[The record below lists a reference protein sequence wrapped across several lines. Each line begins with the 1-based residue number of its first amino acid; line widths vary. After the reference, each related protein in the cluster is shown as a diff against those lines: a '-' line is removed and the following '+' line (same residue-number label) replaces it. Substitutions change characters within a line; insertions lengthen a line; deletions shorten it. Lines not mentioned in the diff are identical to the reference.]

1 MKTCNKCL
9 NVLLESEF
17 YRESANKD
25 GLKSIC
31 KKCKNIQGKE
41 WYKNNRE
48 EQIRRSREYREN
60 NSILITERQI
70 NRRKKLKERVFKE
83 YGGAICRCCGED
95 NLYFLTIDH
104 INNDG
109 AEERKKL
116 FGKSTTG
123 LNFYE
128 WLTKNNF
135 PTPEKYQ
142 VLCMNCNFG
151 KARNNGICPHK
162 EKKR

>member
-1 MKTCNKCL
+1 MKTCIKCKKIL
-9 NVLLESEF
+9 QSSDF
-17 YRESANKD
+17 YKDISQRD
-25 GLKSIC
+25 GLHTKC
-31 KKCKNIQGKE
+31 KKCQNVDGKK
-41 WYKNNRE
+41 WYQDNKERE
-48 EQIRRSREYREN
+48 AKRAKEYRKMNKE
-60 NSILITERQI
+60 LITERRVE
-70 NRRKKLKERVFKE
+70 RRKKLKEKVFEE
-83 YGGAICRCCGED
+83 YGGSICRCCGED

-109 AEERKKL
+109 AEERRKL

-135 PTPEKYQ
+135 PNPEKYQ

-162 EKKR
+162 EKK